1 MILVD
6 TNVIIESLRGKEE
19 TVRLLEKI
27 GLKNIS
33 ISTITEMELYIGAR
47 DKKEL
52 NFIKKRLK
60 KIEIID
66 FDKKISKKSVELV
79 FKFSKSHTLDI
90 PDSIIA
96 ATSLINGLP
105 LMTYNKK
112 DFKFIPD
119 LKLYELA

>member
-19 TVRLLEKI
+19 TVTLLEKI
-27 GLKNIS
+27 GLKNIA

-66 FDKKISKKSVELV
+66 FDKKISKKSVETEMRAL
-79 FKFSKSHTLDI
+79 
-90 PDSIIA
+90 
-96 ATSLINGLP
+96 G
-105 LMTYNKK
+105 
-112 DFKFIPD
+112 
-119 LKLYELA
+119 

>member
-6 TNVIIESLRGKEE
+6 TNVIIESLRGKKE
-19 TVRLLEKI
+19 TVTLLEKI
-27 GLKNIS
+27 GLKNIA

-96 ATSLINGLP
+96 ATSLIYGLP
-105 LMTYNKK
+105 LITYNKK

-119 LKLYELA
+119 LKLYESA

>member
-6 TNVIIESLRGKEE
+6 TNVIIESLRGKKE
-19 TVRLLEKI
+19 TITLLEKI
-27 GLKNIS
+27 GLKNIA

-52 NFIKKRLK
+52 NYIKKRLE

-66 FDKKISKKSVELV
+66 FDKKISKKSVELI

-96 ATSLINGLP
+96 ATCLTYGITLI
-105 LMTYNKK
+105 TYNKK

>member
-6 TNVIIESLRGKEE
+6 TNVIIESLRGEEE

-27 GLKNIS
+27 GLKNIA

-52 NFIKKRLK
+52 NFVKKRLK

-119 LKLYELA
+119 LKLYESA

>member
-6 TNVIIESLRGKEE
+6 TNVIIESLRGKKE
-19 TVRLLEKI
+19 TVTLLEKI
-27 GLKNIS
+27 GLKNIA

-96 ATSLINGLP
+96 ATSLIYDLP
-105 LMTYNKK
+105 LITYNKK

>member
-19 TVRLLEKI
+19 TVKLLEKI
-27 GLKNIS
+27 GLKNIA

-79 FKFSKSHTLDI
+79 FEFSKSHNLDI

-96 ATSLINGLP
+96 ATCLIYKLS

-119 LKLYELA
+119 LKLYELE